1 MSAPTVSR
9 PIERPSLT
17 KSGGEPFRETAF
29 RWMLLACLSVGVV
42 TLVVLLT
49 YIVNVLYFLGA
60 IVGGQV
66 AWRGARQRGALA
78 EQAAT
83 IAAQA
88 DTLRRRAVVD
98 ERLRRG
104 DELED
109 LFDTFLQ
116 MTYSLRAMQAARLAT
131 LEATL
136 RRAEAQS
143 STPADVVDG
152 MRALRA
158 QLVLGIEP
166 RRGSINPPPPA
177 K

>member
-1 MSAPTVSR
+1 MRRVSTGR
-9 PIERPSLT
+9 L
-17 KSGGEPFRETAF
+17 
-29 RWMLLACLSVGVV
+29 
-42 TLVVLLT
+42 
-49 YIVNVLYFLGA
+49 
-60 IVGGQV
+60 
-66 AWRGARQRGALA
+66 
-78 EQAAT
+78 
-83 IAAQA
+83 
-88 DTLRRRAVVD
+88 VVD

-166 RRGSINPPPPA
+166 RRGSVYPPPPA
-177 K
+177 N